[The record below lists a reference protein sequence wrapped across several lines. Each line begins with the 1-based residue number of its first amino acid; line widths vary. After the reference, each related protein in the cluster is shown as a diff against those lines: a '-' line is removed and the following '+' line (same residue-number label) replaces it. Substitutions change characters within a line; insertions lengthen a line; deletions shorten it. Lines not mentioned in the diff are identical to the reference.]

1 MRFPIGLGP
10 NHPMEVQNV
19 VRAEPSLF
27 EVAAKPRADAV
38 ISPMA
43 RLSTGRSQSGSGGL
57 SCWFPLCLA
66 AQRE

>member
-1 MRFPIGLGP
+1 
-10 NHPMEVQNV
+10 V